1 MAETI
6 DIAKP
11 SLLKRTGAVLMTL
24 ATIGFAVALIWS
36 GSGVIAERA
45 ETEGI
50 KAPVTPVTVETAEI
64 TLQDDYL
71 VRATYRGRVEAG
83 RNLNIGFE
91 AGGTVA
97 EVLVDEGDKVVKGA
111 VLARL
116 DTSALDAQRAA
127 EVAARDAL
135 AAQVE
140 LAIRNET
147 RAREL
152 NARDFASTQ
161 RLDEAELTLAQ
172 LKAELRRAEAAID
185 ATDVALRKAVLSAPF
200 DAEIGT
206 RAVDGGARVGA
217 GQPIV
222 ALFEAT
228 TPRFRVGLP
237 QDIAETLAP
246 GDLVEVTLNGRPM
259 QAKVERVRGDINPA
273 TRTRDAVLVLPDTAR
288 FAEGTLGTLSAER
301 RVDGQGAWVP
311 TTALS
316 EGTRGLWTLY
326 VIDNGVT
333 RREAVELVHMDA
345 GRAFVRGHLT
355 QGIEI
360 VATGP
365 HRVAAGQTVTQ
376 AGS

>member
-1 MAETI
+1 MTKTK

-11 SLLKRTGAVLMTL
+11 SLLKRAGVMLMTL
-24 ATIGFAVALIWS
+24 ATIGFAGALVGA

-45 ETEGI
+45 QTEVS
-50 KAPVTPVTVETAEI
+50 KAPITPIQVETATI

-83 RNLNIGFE
+83 RNLDIGFE

-97 EVLVDEGDKVVKGA
+97 EVLVDEGDRVVKGA

-127 EVAARDAL
+127 EIATRDAL

-140 LAIRNET
+140 LALRNEA

-152 NARDFASTQ
+152 NAREFASTQ

-172 LKAELRRAEAAID
+172 LKAELRRAEAAIE

-200 DAEIGT
+200 DAEIGA
-206 RAVDGGARVGA
+206 RALDDGARTGA
-217 GQPIV
+217 GQTLLT
-222 ALFEAT
+222 LFET
-228 TPRFRVGLP
+228 TAPRFRVGLP
-237 QDIAETLAP
+237 QDIAQTLSP
-246 GDLVEVTLNGRPM
+246 GDLGEVTLGGRNIV
-259 QAKVERVRGDINPA
+259 AVVDRVRGDINPA
-273 TRTRDAVLVLPDTAR
+273 TRTRDAVFVLPDTGR
-288 FAEGTLGTLSAER
+288 FAEGTLGTLSVER
-301 RVDGQGAWVP
+301 RVEGQGAWVP

-326 VIDNGVT
+326 VINDGLT
-333 RREAVELVHMDA
+333 QREAVELVHMDA
-345 GRAFVRGHLT
+345 GRAFIRGHLT
-355 QGIEI
+355 QGMKI